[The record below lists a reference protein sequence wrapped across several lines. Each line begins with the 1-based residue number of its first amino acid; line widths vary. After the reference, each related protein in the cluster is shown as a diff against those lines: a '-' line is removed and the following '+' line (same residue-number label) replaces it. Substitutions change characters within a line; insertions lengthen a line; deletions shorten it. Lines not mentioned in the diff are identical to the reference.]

1 MHSNP
6 SQRRKSLLRRINVR
20 ELIKVKH
27 NQMKKALITRSDSN
41 TTQLVPRRRASILY
55 AAVVSAALTISFG
68 TTALAAP
75 PNLNSN
81 GNATG
86 FVGIL
91 FSYQIQANQPI
102 TTWGASN
109 LPGGLSV
116 NALTGLISGTPTT
129 IETKSVVLTGT
140 NANGTG
146 SITITFT
153 IKPSPP
159 PTITSSGAAGG
170 TLGVAFS
177 YQITANETIPNGG
190 YGTTVS
196 IPGVSFNSSTGQF
209 SGTPTTL
216 GTFSGIIT
224 AININGAGSITLTV
238 TINPPTHT
246 APTASFTMSPSAVWQ
261 GDTVTLNGSASHTN
275 PNDGSP
281 LIYTWQQQAP
291 GVGTL
296 VIGLSPNP
304 PKEVIE
310 TFTAPPPQPLGS
322 LNWPVTFNLKV
333 TDNLVSGDDKNTV
346 SSSVTTTVY
355 AAPVADAEPKDMHV
369 NEGSV
374 VTLHA
379 NASVVQPGAALTYT
393 WTPPNGI
400 TLSNIH
406 AQNPTFTAPF
416 VGLAGQA
423 LTFTLVVTEQVAG
436 LAHTQDSAADSIT
449 INVDNVNQP
458 PTAFASADPN
468 NVISM
473 AEVDENRPVML
484 YGSGSDPD
492 GDPITFHWTQ
502 VHDTAGAPLQNGETS
517 VPLSDNTSPTPSF
530 TAPDVSTVQQH
541 IDLVFQLITNDGYLN
556 SGPSYVTIRVK
567 NTNDPP
573 VSAPA
578 VSPASALEGD
588 TVTLDGS
595 LSSDPNND
603 PLTYEW
609 AQTGGTAV
617 SLSDIHAVMPIFT
630 APTVDPKQGSITLT
644 FNLSVSDGEL
654 SDTKPVSITVSHR
667 NLPPVADAGQ
677 TQSVPERTTATLDG
691 QNSYDPEGAA
701 LSYAWTQVHDALG
714 TALQPDDTLISLA
727 PKDPGGK
734 TMSFEAPTFGLGGG
748 TLYFKL
754 TVTDNL
760 GASASAIVQV
770 DVTYVNRPPSANA
783 GNDQI
788 VNEGDTV
795 SLSGSGTD
803 LDNNPLTFSWSQ
815 VGGPAVSI
823 VPDGSDASKATFT
836 APQVFCAGDVVVMR
850 LTVDDGY
857 GDVTTDDVN
866 IKVANVNHLPTA
878 SGGGNQQV
886 SEGDT
891 VALHGNGDDM
901 DTEEVADL
909 VFQWTQTS
917 GPDLG
922 PIPSGKDVTFTA
934 PSLSGGDPTAFVELG
949 FRLTVSDSCGGST
962 THDITVHVANIPHA
976 PVAVAQ
982 GPATAN
988 EGGDNVTL
996 DGSGSS
1002 DPDNDALTYN
1012 WIQCAGPAV
1021 ALSYAPGDP
1030 SHVMFTTPW
1039 VSADTALKFKLTV
1052 SDGFDGTSTAYVTV
1066 TVINWHTPPNVTNA
1080 RADVPILWPPDHKM
1094 LPVQILGV
1102 VMPSDD
1108 RITIT
1113 KVTQD
1118 EPTNGLGDGDTPIDA
1133 IIRHNAAPDNDD
1145 VNLRAERSGKGDGRV
1160 YKVYFTVPDPEQT
1173 AQGVVKV
1180 MVPHDKKTDAAIDS
1194 GGMYDS
1200 TQ

>member
-1 MHSNP
+1 
-6 SQRRKSLLRRINVR
+6 
-20 ELIKVKH
+20 
-27 NQMKKALITRSDSN
+27 MKKTLITRSA
-41 TTQLVPRRRASILY
+41 TIFTQRLPRRRTSILC
-55 AAVVSAALTISFG
+55 AAVVSVALTISFG
-68 TTALAAP
+68 ATALATP
-75 PNLNSN
+75 PNLNNN

-86 FVGIL
+86 FVGIQ

-102 TTWGASN
+102 TTWGATN

-116 NALTGLISGTPTT
+116 DASTGLISGTPTT
-129 IETKSVVLTGT
+129 VQNKSVVLSGT

-146 SITITFT
+146 TTTITFT
-153 IKPSPP
+153 IKPTPP
-159 PTITSSGAAGG
+159 PTITSSGTAGG
-170 TLGVAFS
+170 TLGVAFF
-177 YQITANETIPNGG
+177 YQITANETIANGG

-196 IPGVSFNSSTGQF
+196 IPGVSFDSSTGQF

-216 GTFSGIIT
+216 GTFSGRIT

-261 GDTVTLNGSASHTN
+261 GDTITLDGSASHTN
-275 PNDGSP
+275 PSDGSP

-296 VIGLSPNP
+296 LIGLSPNP
-304 PKEVIE
+304 AKEVIE

-333 TDNLVSGDDKNTV
+333 TDNLVLGGDKNTV
-346 SSSVTTTVY
+346 GSSVTTTVY
-355 AAPVADAEPKDMHV
+355 AAPVADSEPKDMHV

-374 VTLHA
+374 VTLNA
-379 NASVVQPGAALTYT
+379 NASVVQPGATLTYT

-400 TLSNIH
+400 TLSDIH

-473 AEVDENRPVML
+473 AEVDENTPVTL

-492 GDPITFHWTQ
+492 GDQISFHWTQ
-502 VHDTAGAPLQNGETS
+502 VHDTSGAPLQNGETS
-517 VPLSDNTSPTPSF
+517 VPLSDNTSSTPSF

-603 PLTYEW
+603 SLTYDW
-609 AQTGGTAV
+609 VQTGGTAV
-617 SLSDIHAVMPIFT
+617 SLSDVRAVMSTFI
-630 APTVDPKQGSITLT
+630 APTVDAKQGSITLT
-644 FNLSVSDGEL
+644 FNLTVSDGEL
-654 SDTKPVSITVSHR
+654 SDTKPVSVTVSHR
-667 NLPPVADAGQ
+667 NLPPIADAGQ
-677 TQSVPERTTATLDG
+677 TQRVPERTTAFLDG
-691 QNSYDPEGAA
+691 GNSYDPEGAA
-701 LSYAWTQVHDALG
+701 LTYAWMQVHDAFG
-714 TALQPDDTLISLA
+714 TALQPDDTPVGLA
-727 PKDPGGK
+727 LQDPDGK
-734 TMSFEAPTFGLGGG
+734 TMSFETPTFGLSGG

-760 GASASAIVQV
+760 GASASAIVEV

-783 GNDQI
+783 GNDQS
-788 VNEGDTV
+788 VNEGDIV
-795 SLSGSGTD
+795 SLNGSGTD
-803 LDNNPLTFSWSQ
+803 PDNNPLTFSWSQ
-815 VGGPAVSI
+815 VGGPAASI

-836 APQVFCAGDVVVMR
+836 APQVFCAGDIVIMR

-857 GDVTTDDVN
+857 GGVTTADVN
-866 IKVANVNHLPTA
+866 INVANVNHLPTA

-886 SEGDT
+886 SEGDIVT
-891 VALHGNGDDM
+891 LHGNGDDK

-917 GPDLG
+917 GPDVG

-934 PSLSGGDPTAFVELG
+934 PNVSGGDPNAFVELG
-949 FRLTVSDSCGGST
+949 FHLTVSDSCNGSAT
-962 THDITVHVANIPHA
+962 DDVTVHVANIPHA
-976 PVAVAQ
+976 PMAVAQ

-1021 ALSYAPGDP
+1021 ALGYAPGDP

-1039 VSADTALKFKLTV
+1039 VTADTLLKFKLTV
-1052 SDGFDGTSTAYVTV
+1052 SDPYGYTSSAYVSV

-1080 RADVPILWPPDHKM
+1080 RADVPVLWPPDHKM

-1102 VMPSDD
+1102 VKPSDD
-1108 RITIT
+1108 NVTIT
-1113 KVTQD
+1113 GVTQD
-1118 EPTNGLGDGDTPIDA
+1118 EPTNGLGDGDTPTDA
-1133 IIRHNAAPDNDD
+1133 IIHQNDAPNNDD

-1160 YKVYFTVPDPEQT
+1160 YRVYFTITDPEQT

-1194 GGMYDS
+1194 GGVYDS

>member
-1 MHSNP
+1 
-6 SQRRKSLLRRINVR
+6 
-20 ELIKVKH
+20 
-27 NQMKKALITRSDSN
+27 MKKALITRSG
-41 TTQLVPRRRASILY
+41 TTTIQLFARRRASILY
-55 AAVVSAALTISFG
+55 AAAVSAALTISFG

-75 PNLNSN
+75 PNLNGN

-109 LPGGLSV
+109 LPGGLTV
-116 NALTGLISGTPTT
+116 NPLTGLISGTPTT
-129 IETKSVVLTGT
+129 IENKSVVLTGT

-146 SITITFT
+146 TITVTFT
-153 IKPSPP
+153 IKPTPP
-159 PTITSSGAAGG
+159 PTITSPGTAGG

-224 AININGAGSITLTV
+224 AQNINGAGSRTLTV

-246 APTASFTMSPSAVWQ
+246 APTASCTMSPSAVWQ
-261 GDTVTLNGSASHTN
+261 GDTVTLDGSASHTN

-322 LNWPVTFNLKV
+322 LSWPVTFNLKV
-333 TDNLVSGDDKNTV
+333 TDNLVSGGDKNTV
-346 SSSVTTTVY
+346 SDSVTTTVY

-379 NASVVQPGAALTYT
+379 NASVVQPGATLTYT

-400 TLSNIH
+400 ALSNIH

-423 LTFTLVVTEQVAG
+423 LTFSLVVTEQVAG

-468 NVISM
+468 SIIAM
-473 AEVDENRPVML
+473 AAVNENTPVTL

-502 VHDTAGAPLQNGETS
+502 VHDTSGAPLQNGDTS
-517 VPLSDNTSPTPSF
+517 VPLSNNTSSTPSF
-530 TAPDVSTVQQH
+530 TAPDVSTVQQY

-603 PLTYEW
+603 PLIYDW

-617 SLSDIHAVMPIFT
+617 SLSDIHAVMPTFT

-644 FNLSVSDGEL
+644 FNLTVSDGEL

-667 NLPPVADAGQ
+667 NLPPVADAGR

-691 QNSYDPEGAA
+691 QNSYDPEGDA
-701 LSYAWTQVHDALG
+701 LTYAWMQVHDASG
-714 TALQPDDTLISLA
+714 TALQPSDLTVGLI
-727 PKDPGGK
+727 PQDPENK
-734 TMSFEAPTFGLGGG
+734 MMNFEAPTFGLSGG

-754 TVTDNL
+754 TVTDSH
-760 GASASAIVQV
+760 GASGSAIVEV

-783 GNDQI
+783 GDDQT
-788 VNEGDTV
+788 VNEVGIV
-795 SLSGSGTD
+795 SLSGSGSD
-803 LDNNPLTFSWSQ
+803 PDNNPLTFSWSQ

-857 GDVTTDDVN
+857 GGVTTDDVN
-866 IKVANVNHLPTA
+866 INVANVNHLPTA

-891 VALHGNGDDM
+891 VTLHGNGDDM

-922 PIPSGKDVTFTA
+922 PIPSGKDVTFIA
-934 PSLSGGDPTAFVELG
+934 PSLSGGDPTVFVELG

-962 THDITVHVANIPHA
+962 TDDITVHVANIPHA

-1021 ALSYAPGDP
+1021 ALSYTPGDP

-1039 VSADTALKFKLTV
+1039 VSADTLLKFKLTV
-1052 SDGFDGTSTAYVTV
+1052 SDPYGFTSSAYVSV
-1066 TVINWHTPPNVTNA
+1066 VVINWHTPPNVTNVH
-1080 RADVPILWPPDHKM
+1080 ADVPVLWPPDHKM

-1102 VMPSDD
+1102 VKPSDD
-1108 RITIT
+1108 KITIT
-1113 KVTQD
+1113 GVTQD
-1118 EPTNGLGDGDTPIDA
+1118 EPTNGLGDGDTPTDA
-1133 IIRHNAAPDNDD
+1133 IIHHADAPNNDD
-1145 VNLRAERSGKGDGRV
+1145 VNLRAERSGRGDGRV